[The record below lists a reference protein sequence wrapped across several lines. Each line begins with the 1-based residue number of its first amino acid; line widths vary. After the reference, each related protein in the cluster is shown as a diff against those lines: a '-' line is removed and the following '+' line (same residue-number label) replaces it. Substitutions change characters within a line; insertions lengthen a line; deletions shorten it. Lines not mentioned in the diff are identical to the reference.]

1 MDFSGKNIVVTGGGA
16 GIGRAV
22 VRALSSHGATV
33 YVISRSQANLD
44 TLTEECSHNV
54 VTKCLD
60 ITQYDSVKDYIL
72 SLPPL
77 DGLVNN
83 AAVVVPKLFIEA
95 STSDFD
101 AQMDV
106 NLKGNFFV
114 AQAVSLNMVQ
124 NKKSGSIVHVS
135 SQSSQAAVAKRSL
148 YGMSKA
154 ALDNLAK
161 NMALEL
167 GCHGIRVNCVNPT
180 VVMTKLALQAGWS
193 DPMKAGSMLD
203 KIPLGRFAEVNE
215 VVDPVLFLLSDSS
228 KMVNGTTLP
237 IDGGYLAT

>member
-1 MDFSGKNIVVTGGGA
+1 MRSVDCGSIDCQNSNNLGRNQTKKKMDLSGKNIVVTGGGA

-22 VRALSSHGATV
+22 VRALSSHGANV

-60 ITQYDSVKDYIL
+60 ITQFDSVKDYIL
-72 SLPPL
+72 SLPPR

-124 NKKSGSIVHVS
+124 NKKS
-135 SQSSQAAVAKRSL
+135 
-148 YGMSKA
+148 
-154 ALDNLAK
+154 
-161 NMALEL
+161 
-167 GCHGIRVNCVNPT
+167 T
-180 VVMTKLALQAGWS
+180 V
-193 DPMKAGSMLD
+193 
-203 KIPLGRFAEVNE
+203 
-215 VVDPVLFLLSDSS
+215 
-228 KMVNGTTLP
+228 
-237 IDGGYLAT
+237 